1 MFNPSRE
8 QARDFF
14 FEVWR
19 KESERIPRTP
29 LEDQAWQIIAHHPE
43 YHAILSDPIRNRD
56 RDWTPEQGQT
66 NPFLH
71 LSLHLAI
78 MEQLGIDQPTGLRAA
93 REALLRAG
101 MDDHEADH
109 RVIDALAETIWESQ
123 RTGMPPDGEAYIR
136 RVKGRVEQE
145 QR

>member
-19 KESERIPRTP
+19 KESERLPRTP
-29 LEDQAWQIIAHHPE
+29 LEDQAWQIITRHPE
-43 YHAILSDPIRNRD
+43 YHAVLSSPQRYRD
-56 RDWTPEQGQT
+56 KDWTPEQGET

-78 MEQLGIDQPTGLRAA
+78 LEQLGIDQPPGLQA
-93 REALLRAG
+93 EYKKLILEG
-101 MDDHEADH
+101 MDLHDADH
-109 RVIDALAETIWESQ
+109 RVIDALAETSWESQ
-123 RTGMPPDGEAYIR
+123 RTGLPPDGAAYLQ
-136 RVKGRVEQE
+136 RVRGREKPF
-145 QR
+145 

>member
-19 KESERIPRTP
+19 KESERLPRTP
-29 LEDQAWQIIAHHPE
+29 LEDQAWQIIARHPE
-43 YHAILSDPIRNRD
+43 YHAVLSSPQRYRD
-56 RDWTPEQGQT
+56 KDWTPEQGET

-78 MEQLGIDQPTGLRAA
+78 LEQLGIDQPPGLQA
-93 REALLRAG
+93 EYKKLMLDG
-101 MDDHEADH
+101 MDLHEADH

-123 RTGMPPDGEAYIR
+123 RTGLPPDGAAYLQ
-136 RVKGRVEQE
+136 RVRGRDKQT
-145 QR
+145 

>member
-19 KESERIPRTP
+19 KDSERLPRTP
-29 LEDQAWQIIAHHPE
+29 LEDQAWHIIALHPE
-43 YHAILSDPIRNRD
+43 YHTILANPARYRD
-56 RDWTPEQGQT
+56 KDWTPDQGET

-71 LSLHLAI
+71 LALHLAI
-78 MEQLGIDQPTGLRAA
+78 VEQLGIDQPPGLRSAYH
-93 REALLRAG
+93 ALLG
-101 MDDHEADH
+101 EGLPPHDADH

-123 RTGMPPDGEAYIR
+123 RTGSPPDGTAYLQ
-136 RVKGRVEQE
+136 RVRGSKES
-145 QR
+145 

>member
-19 KESERIPRTP
+19 KENERLPRTP
-29 LEDQAWQIIAHHPE
+29 LEDQAWQIIARHPE
-43 YHAILSDPIRNRD
+43 YHSILSNPSRYRD
-56 RDWTPEQGQT
+56 KDWTPEQGET

-78 MEQLGIDQPTGLRAA
+78 LEQLGIDQPPGLRAA
-93 REALLRAG
+93 YTSLINEGLEVH
-101 MDDHEADH
+101 DADH
-109 RVIDALAETIWESQ
+109 RVIDARAETIWESQ
-123 RTGMPPDGEAYIR
+123 RTGIPPDGAAYLQ
-136 RVKGRVEQE
+136 RVRDKKD
-145 QR
+145 

>member
-19 KESERIPRTP
+19 KDSERLPRTP
-29 LEDQAWQIIAHHPE
+29 LEDQAWQIITQHPE
-43 YHAILSDPIRNRD
+43 YHSILSQPARYRD
-56 RDWTPEQGQT
+56 KDWTPEQGET

-78 MEQLGIDQPTGLRAA
+78 TEQLGIDQPPGLRAA
-93 REALLRAG
+93 YQSLITEG
-101 MDDHEADH
+101 MEKHDVDH

-123 RTGMPPDGEAYIR
+123 RTGLPPDGAAYLQ
-136 RVKGRVEQE
+136 RVWGKENRS
-145 QR
+145 

>member
-19 KESERIPRTP
+19 KETERLPRTP
-29 LEDQAWQIIAHHPE
+29 LEDQAWQIMTRHPE
-43 YHAILSDPIRNRD
+43 YHSILSNPARYRD
-56 RDWTPEQGQT
+56 KDWTPEQGET

-78 MEQLGIDQPTGLRAA
+78 EEQLGIDQPTGLRAA
-93 REALLRAG
+93 YSELIKSGL
-101 MDDHEADH
+101 DKHDADH

-123 RTGMPPDGEAYIR
+123 RNGVAPDGAAYLQ
-136 RVKGRVEQE
+136 RVRGDKMQS
-145 QR
+145 

>member
-19 KESERIPRTP
+19 KENERLPRTP

-43 YHAILSDPIRNRD
+43 YHSILSNPSRFRD
-56 RDWTPEQGQT
+56 KDWTPEQGET

-78 MEQLGIDQPTGLRAA
+78 VEQLGIDQPPGLKAA
-93 REALLRAG
+93 YSHLLHQGMEAH
-101 MDDHEADH
+101 DADH

-123 RTGMPPDGEAYIR
+123 RTGMPPDGAAYLQ
-136 RVKGRVEQE
+136 RVRGQE
-145 QR
+145 NRS